1 VKEKIKKQTKIE
13 GDQTKS
19 HYKINS
25 HLAYK
30 LKSALE
36 IIKKKK
42 PQRMNNR
49 KKYRWRRSKRV

>member
-1 VKEKIKKQTKIE
+1 MKEKIKKQTKIE

-42 PQRMNNR
+42 TSENEQQ
-49 KKYRWRRSKRV
+49 KKIQMEKE